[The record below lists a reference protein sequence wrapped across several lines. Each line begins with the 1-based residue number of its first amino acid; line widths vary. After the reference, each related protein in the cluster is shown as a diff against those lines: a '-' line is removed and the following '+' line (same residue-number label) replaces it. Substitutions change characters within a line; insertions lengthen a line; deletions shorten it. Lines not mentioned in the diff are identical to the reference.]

1 VNFPLK
7 AFLGRVDD
15 QDVPVLRHSP
25 SSSARRPYA
34 WLLVLVVAALA
45 LTGLAASPVSASPED
60 PAADESAFV
69 AALNATRSKG
79 GLPPLAVD
87 VELRS
92 LARDWAQHQADAGTI
107 SHANP
112 ISAGV
117 TADWL
122 KLGEN
127 VGMGG
132 TVTAIMNA
140 FIKSPGHYANI
151 MDPEFTRVGV
161 GVVWSG
167 NTLFT
172 THRFMKVAGAEAQP
186 APAPPAPAPEA
197 APVPAPAP
205 EAAPPAPTPSAARAP
220 RAATPPTTTAPAA
233 PAPAPPPPPPA
244 SPGRVASVL
253 ALLRSAPA

>member
-1 VNFPLK
+1 M
-7 AFLGRVDD
+7 
-15 QDVPVLRHSP
+15 
-25 SSSARRPYA
+25 RRPSA
-34 WLLVLVVAALA
+34 WLVALVVAALA
-45 LTGLAASPVSASPED
+45 LAGLAAAPVSASPED
-60 PAADESAFV
+60 PAADEAAFV
-69 AALNATRSKG
+69 AALNATRAKG
-79 GLPPLAVD
+79 GLPPMTVD

-151 MDPEFTRVGV
+151 MDPEFTRVGE

-167 NTLFT
+167 TTLFT
-172 THRFMKVAGAEAQP
+172 THRFMKVAGEEAQP
-186 APAPPAPAPEA
+186 APAPAPVVAAPAPAPE
-197 APVPAPAP
+197 PAPA
-205 EAAPPAPTPSAARAP
+205 APTPSAARAP
-220 RAATPPTTTAPAA
+220 RAAAPSTTTTP
-233 PAPAPPPPPPA
+233 PAPAPVLPPPPPA

>member
-1 VNFPLK
+1 M
-7 AFLGRVDD
+7 
-15 QDVPVLRHSP
+15 
-25 SSSARRPYA
+25 RRPSA
-34 WLLVLVVAALA
+34 WLLALVVAALSLA
-45 LTGLAASPVSASPED
+45 GLAAAPVGASPED
-60 PAADESAFV
+60 PPADEAAFV
-69 AALNATRSKG
+69 AALNATRAKG
-79 GLPPLAVD
+79 GLAPLTVD

-167 NTLFT
+167 TTLFT
-172 THRFMKVAGAEAQP
+172 THRFMKLAGEEAQQAPAQAP
-186 APAPPAPAPEA
+186 APGAAPPAPAAEA
-197 APVPAPAP
+197 APA
-205 EAAPPAPTPSAARAP
+205 APTPSAARA
-220 RAATPPTTTAPAA
+220 AAPPTTTPPA
-233 PAPAPPPPPPA
+233 PAPVLPPPPPPA